1 MTGPPTAAADV
12 APTLTVKLPVVLSFC
27 HCPSLP
33 SLLGPL
39 TTTVKLHVDAIE
51 PAARAKRD
59 DCADALSKTPTQS
72 DDQAK
77 VSGSW
82 SGEVASTVSVVLPP
96 AARKAAGATGVDVT
110 FVMIG

>member
-39 TTTVKLHVDAIE
+39 TTTVKLHVDAVE
-51 PAARAKRD
+51 PAARVNRG
-59 DCADALSKTPTQS
+59 DCVDALSKTPRQS

-77 VSGSW
+77 VIGSW
-82 SGEVASTVSVVLPP
+82 SGWVASTMSVMLPP